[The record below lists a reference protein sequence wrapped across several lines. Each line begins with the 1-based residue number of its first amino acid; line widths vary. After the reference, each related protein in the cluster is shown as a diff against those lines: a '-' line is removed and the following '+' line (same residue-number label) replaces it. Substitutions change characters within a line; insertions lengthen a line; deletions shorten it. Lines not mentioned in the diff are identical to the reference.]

1 MKIGAKLP
9 NNGPLALER
18 SLPQMADELER
29 AGFESLWVS
38 DHIMMP
44 RAIGSAYPFAADG
57 KATWPGDT
65 PYLDAMVALALAAAG
80 TRRVRLGTAVLVLGL
95 RHPVVFAKQAA
106 SIDAVSGGR
115 LEIGVGAGWLREEFE
130 ALNVPYEGRGR
141 RLDDWI
147 SISRDCWRAQ
157 TRGHRSDHYRLP
169 AGLCSNPVPRR
180 PIPLLVGGHSAAALR
195 RAGRLGDGWVG
206 HASLSTLSPADLR
219 SGVDAVRAAAREAGR
234 DPAQMRTVVR
244 VIDAAGR
251 SAELARVLPALEQ
264 AGVDEIVVD
273 VDWEAGDA
281 GAAYAVLAGS
291 RRSAA

>member
-9 NNGPLALER
+9 NSGPLALER

-44 RAIGSAYPFAADG
+44 RAIGSSYPFAADG

-65 PYLDAMVALALAAAG
+65 PYLDAMVALALAAAS

-106 SIDAVSGGR
+106 SIDAASDGR
-115 LEIGVGAGWLREEFE
+115 LEIGVGVGWLREEFE
-130 ALNVPYEGRGR
+130 ALNVPYEDRGR

-147 SISRDCWRAQ
+147 AISRDCWRAE
-157 TRGHRSDHYRLP
+157 TRGHRSERYDLP
-169 AGLCSNPVPRR
+169 AGLCSSPTPRR
-180 PIPLLVGGHSAAALR
+180 PIPLLVGGHSTAALR
-195 RAGRLGDGWVG
+195 RAGSLGDGWVA
-206 HASLSTLSPADLR
+206 HASLSTLSPADLG
-219 SGVDAVRAAAREAGR
+219 SGVNAVRAAARDAGR
-234 DPAQMRTVVR
+234 DPARLRTIVR
-244 VIDAAGR
+244 IIDSAGR
-251 SAELARVLPALEQ
+251 NEEVASALPALEQ

-273 VDWEAGDA
+273 VDWEARDA
-281 GAAYAVLAGS
+281 GAAYGVLAGGRGS
-291 RRSAA
+291 TG